1 MCWGAREREEDKS
14 VSIKSYNDLLA
25 LKEVGRIVRLALRA
39 MAERVRAGVP
49 TKELADIGGTVMRE
63 NGAQSA
69 PRMVYGFPGDVLI
82 SLNDEAVHGI
92 PSASRKIRAGDLV
105 KLDVTFEKNGYMA
118 DAALTVPVEPV
129 SDEARRL
136 VACVERAFGEAMKV
150 AHANRA
156 VNEIGRAVE
165 QEVRRSGFRVIREL
179 GGHGIGHTIH
189 EAPSVP
195 NFKDPS
201 VTQELTDG
209 LVITVE
215 PIIAAGS
222 GEPVDSGD
230 GWTVRTAD
238 GSLSAHYEHTL
249 VITDGEPILLT
260 AA

>member
-1 MCWGAREREEDKS
+1 M
-14 VSIKSYNDLLA
+14 SIKSYKDLVA
-25 LKEVGRIVRLALRA
+25 LKAVGRIVRLALEA
-39 MAERVRAGVP
+39 MTAKVRAGV
-49 TKELADIGGTVMRE
+49 TTAELADIGGKVMRE

-69 PRMVYGFPGDVLI
+69 PRMVYGFPGDVVI

-92 PSASRKIRAGDLV
+92 PSTSRKICAGDLV
-105 KLDVTFEKNGYMA
+105 KLDATFEKNGYMA
-118 DAALTVPVEPV
+118 DAAITVPVEPV

-150 AHANRA
+150 AHANRP
-156 VNEIGRAVE
+156 VNEIGRVVE

-189 EAPSVP
+189 EQPSVP
-195 NFKDPS
+195 NFEDPS
-201 VTQELTDG
+201 VTQRLTDG

-222 GEPVDSGD
+222 GEPIDSGD
-230 GWTVRTAD
+230 GWTVKTAD

-249 VITDGEPILLT
+249 VITDGAPILLT
-260 AA
+260 AT

>member
-1 MCWGAREREEDKS
+1 M
-14 VSIKSYNDLLA
+14 SIKSYKDLLA
-25 LKEVGRIVRLALRA
+25 LKEVGRIVRLALQA
-39 MAERVRAGVP
+39 MAGRVRAGV
-49 TKELADIGGTVMRE
+49 TTAELADIGGKVMRE
-63 NGAQSA
+63 HGAQSA

-105 KLDVTFEKNGYMA
+105 KLDVTFEKNGYMV

-129 SDEARRL
+129 SDEARTL
-136 VACVERAFGEAMKV
+136 VLCAERAFGEAMKV
-150 AHANRA
+150 AHANRR

-165 QEVRRSGFRVIREL
+165 QEVRRCGFRVIREL

-201 VTQELTDG
+201 VTQRLTDG

-222 GEPVDSGD
+222 GKPVDSGD
-230 GWTVRTAD
+230 GWTVKTAD

-249 VITDGEPILLT
+249 VITDGAPLLLT
-260 AA
+260 SA

>member
-1 MCWGAREREEDKS
+1 M
-14 VSIKSYNDLLA
+14 
-25 LKEVGRIVRLALRA
+25 KEVGRIVRLALQA
-39 MAERVRAGVP
+39 MAERVRAGV
-49 TKELADIGGTVMRE
+49 TTAELADVGGKVMRE

-92 PSASRKIRAGDLV
+92 PSTSRRICAGDLM

-136 VACVERAFGEAMKV
+136 VACAERAFGEAMKV
-150 AHANRA
+150 ARANRF
-156 VNEIGRAVE
+156 VNDIGRVVE

-189 EAPSVP
+189 EPPSVP
-195 NFKDPS
+195 NFRDPS
-201 VTQELTDG
+201 MTQRLTDG

-222 GEPVDSGD
+222 GKPIDSED
-230 GWTVRTAD
+230 GWTVKTAD
-238 GSLSAHYEHTL
+238 GELSAHYEHTL
-249 VITDGEPILLT
+249 VITDGTPLLLT

>member
-1 MCWGAREREEDKS
+1 MTAK
-14 VSIKSYNDLLA
+14 
-25 LKEVGRIVRLALRA
+25 
-39 MAERVRAGVP
+39 VRAGV
-49 TKELADIGGTVMRE
+49 TTAELATIGGKVMRE
-63 NGAQSA
+63 NGARSA

-92 PSASRKIRAGDLV
+92 PSASRKIRKGDLV

-118 DAALTVPVEPV
+118 DAAITVPVEPV
-129 SDEARRL
+129 SGQARRL
-136 VACVERAFGEAMKV
+136 AACAERAFQMAMKV
-150 AHANRA
+150 ARANHR

-165 QEVRRSGFRVIREL
+165 REVRRSGFRVIREL
-179 GGHGIGHTIH
+179 GGHGIGRTIH

-201 VTQELTDG
+201 VTQRLTDG

-222 GEPVDSGD
+222 GKPVDSGD
-230 GWTVRTAD
+230 GWTVKTAD

-249 VITDGEPILLT
+249 VITDAAPILLT